1 MYFTETHIYIPTA
14 YFTLQKH
21 TFTYMLPSMHST
33 ETNIPR
39 PIAYSTQQK
48 NVFNLSLPSC
58 TLHKHIFTTSTVHST
73 DIKTHMPT
81 ALLHWTLKHIHKTIP
96 I

>member
-33 ETNIPR
+33 ETIIHKSLQTALYRKTHRN
-39 PIAYSTQQK
+39 AHCC
-48 NVFNLSLPSC
+48 LSLYKKTFSHTKRLP
-58 TLHKHIFTTSTVHST
+58 TL
-73 DIKTHMPT
+73 
-81 ALLHWTLKHIHKTIP
+81 
-96 I
+96 

>member
-39 PIAYSTQQK
+39 PTAYSTQQK
-48 NVFNLSLPSC
+48 NVFNFPCHPALYIN
-58 TLHKHIFTTSTVHST
+58 TFFTTSTVHST

-81 ALLHWTLKHIHKTIP
+81 AILHWTLKHIHKTTP